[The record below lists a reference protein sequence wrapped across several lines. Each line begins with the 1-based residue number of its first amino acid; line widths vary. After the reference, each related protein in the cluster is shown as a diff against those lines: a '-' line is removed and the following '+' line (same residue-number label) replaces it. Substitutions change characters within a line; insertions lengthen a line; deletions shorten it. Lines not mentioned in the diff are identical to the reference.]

1 MAIFEQ
7 NYIVGV
13 THVDPSA
20 TISNMGMLSILE
32 DIACKHS
39 DIAGFGFMDIPV
51 KHLSWVLLAW
61 KVKILKRV
69 SYGAT
74 LKVTTW
80 AKAANKFQTCRDF
93 EVFDENGDVVC
104 IATSKWTLIDTQ
116 KETITRITDEIIAP
130 YSPEQKNIFEN
141 AEIDKL
147 LEPENHSCIYT
158 YVTQRRDIDVN
169 NHMHNLNYLAVA
181 YEALPTNIYS
191 EKSFNN
197 IEIMYKKSIRLGNT
211 VKCFYTVSDNIHYV
225 TIKSEDEKSLHA
237 IIKLS

>member
-7 NYIVGV
+7 NYVVGV

-39 DIAGFGFMDIPV
+39 DIAGLGFMDIPV

-80 AKAANKFQTCRDF
+80 EEILMLTII
-93 EVFDENGDVVC
+93 C
-104 IATSKWTLIDTQ
+104 II
-116 KETITRITDEIIAP
+116 
-130 YSPEQKNIFEN
+130 
-141 AEIDKL
+141 
-147 LEPENHSCIYT
+147 
-158 YVTQRRDIDVN
+158 
-169 NHMHNLNYLAVA
+169 
-181 YEALPTNIYS
+181 
-191 EKSFNN
+191 
-197 IEIMYKKSIRLGNT
+197 
-211 VKCFYTVSDNIHYV
+211 
-225 TIKSEDEKSLHA
+225 
-237 IIKLS
+237 